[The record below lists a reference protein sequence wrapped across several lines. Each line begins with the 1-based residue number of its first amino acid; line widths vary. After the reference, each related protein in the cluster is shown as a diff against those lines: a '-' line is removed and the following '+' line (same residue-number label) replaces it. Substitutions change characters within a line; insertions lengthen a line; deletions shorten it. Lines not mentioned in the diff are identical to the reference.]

1 MITQKEFLEA
11 CNGASYYHTGRKI
24 LDKMLVI
31 PKVYYDR
38 MKEDFN
44 HFYSAICRIEDT
56 KLLGDLTQSKL
67 QQEMRSMMEYFTHL
81 NSIYDKLELYSKSLS
96 EDSPDDVAFINRI
109 NRLEDKYIEL
119 LKTLEPVLPDVDEDT
134 KLTVPTMTG
143 VLNGEYRE

>member
-1 MITQKEFLEA
+1 
-11 CNGASYYHTGRKI
+11 
-24 LDKMLVI
+24 
-31 PKVYYDR
+31 
-38 MKEDFN
+38 
-44 HFYSAICRIEDT
+44 
-56 KLLGDLTQSKL
+56 
-67 QQEMRSMMEYFTHL
+67 MMEYFAHL